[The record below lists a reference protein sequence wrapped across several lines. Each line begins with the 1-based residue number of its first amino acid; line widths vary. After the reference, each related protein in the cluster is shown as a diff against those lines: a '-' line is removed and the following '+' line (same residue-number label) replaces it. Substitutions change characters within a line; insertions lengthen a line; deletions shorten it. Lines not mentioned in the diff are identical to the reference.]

1 MTVADSLARP
11 PPETHGRDIRELRG
25 AMPSVRVNDDI
36 RLWYD
41 VAGTSE
47 DAVVLVH
54 GSWAD
59 RASWRPVI
67 PGLAGSFRVVAYDR
81 RGHGRSESA
90 PGHGTRQEDEADL
103 AGLIAGLGLAPVHVV
118 GNSFGGSIVLGLAA
132 MRPDLFR
139 SVIVHEPPLSGIV
152 SDDQEL
158 QPLLA
163 DFQSKIEAVLRR
175 LGTGDLEGGSR
186 QFVEEVAIG
195 PGAWDGAPSEVRQ
208 GFRANAL
215 TWMDEQQD
223 PGWSELEV
231 NRLSRL
237 SCPVLLTQGDQS
249 FPWFPRI
256 TARLQQ
262 AVPNARVHTFQGA
275 GHVPHF
281 THAEEYLR
289 VTSQFLRA

>member
-1 MTVADSLARP
+1 
-11 PPETHGRDIRELRG
+11 
-25 AMPSVRVNDDI
+25 MPSVRVNDDI

-59 RASWRPVI
+59 RASWQPVI
-67 PGLAGSFRVVAYDR
+67 PGLARSFRVVAYDR

-90 PGHGTRQEDEADL
+90 PGRGTRRQDETDL
-103 AGLIAGLGLAPVHVV
+103 AGLIEGLGLAPVHVV
-118 GNSFGGSIVLGLAA
+118 GNSFGGSIILGLAA
-132 MRPDLFR
+132 VRPELFR
-139 SVIVHEPPLSGIV
+139 SVVVHEPPLSGIL
-152 SDDQEL
+152 SDDPEM
-158 QPLLA
+158 QPLLV

-186 QFVEEVAIG
+186 QFVEEVAIA
-195 PGAWDGAPSEVRQ
+195 PGAWDAAPPEVRQ
-208 GFRANAL
+208 GFQANAL

-223 PGWSELEV
+223 PDWSGLDV
-231 NRLSRL
+231 TKLSRL
-237 SCPVLLTQGDQS
+237 ACPALLTQGDQS

-256 TARLQQ
+256 IVKLQQ
-262 AVPNARVHTFQGA
+262 AVPNAWVHTFQGA

-281 THAEEYLR
+281 THAEEYVR
-289 VTSQFLRA
+289 VTAQYLRA